1 MSEMADIAEH
11 QLTASQMLSQAREA
25 MGLSQDQVAQEL
37 YLTPNYIRLIDS
49 DEIDKIQKQAFVRG
63 YLRSYAKMVHLDAD
77 EVVARFET
85 SQGSTPPKKAQ
96 MRGVTKDFVSST
108 NFTGPVFQ
116 TGILG
121 LVGLVIIVALVWF
134 LSGSPEDEPIVVGN
148 PTDTTQSQ
156 ASAAIDPYSDQASD
170 AAAVV
175 FSDGR
180 TSEDSE
186 ALDGAAVDDEIDSRL
201 DLNDQQTSADI
212 QGSVTTL
219 PLTRTDEQSIRDN
232 TPAVNE
238 VTPSA
243 ATPITG
249 KQISIERLDG
259 VVRVT
264 AGGEQ
269 ELRFLFSDD
278 CWVEIEDGQG
288 DSIYGDLNR
297 AGDELVVRG
306 IAPFEVLFGK
316 APAVTLEYNGEPID
330 LGPHTTSVDTA
341 KLKVGN

>member
-1 MSEMADIAEH
+1 MSEMADIAEY
-11 QLTASQMLSQAREA
+11 QLTAAQMLSQAREA

-63 YLRSYAKMVHLDAD
+63 YLRSYAKMVHLDGD
-77 EVVARFET
+77 EVVARYEV
-85 SQGSTPPKKAQ
+85 SLGSTPQKKVQ
-96 MRGVTKDFVSST
+96 IRGVTRESLNST

-134 LSGSPEDEPIVVGN
+134 LSDSDEAAPIVVGSS
-148 PTDTTQSQ
+148 TSKTQSLTP
-156 ASAAIDPYSDQASD
+156 AAVDPYS
-170 AAAVV
+170 
-175 FSDGR
+175 
-180 TSEDSE
+180 
-186 ALDGAAVDDEIDSRL
+186 LNGAADSAENAQ
-201 DLNDQQTSADI
+201 LNPDDQQTSAKI
-212 QGSVTTL
+212 QGSVSTL
-219 PLTRTDEQSIRDN
+219 PLTTTDEQSIRDN
-232 TPAVNE
+232 TPAA
-238 VTPSA
+238 PA
-243 ATPITG
+243 AREEPALEDESEEIAAIEDALVPMAV

-259 VVRVT
+259 VVTVS
-264 AGGEQ
+264 AGGAD
-269 ELRFLFSDD
+269 ELRFLFSDE

-297 AGDELVVRG
+297 AGDELVVSG

-330 LGPHTTSVDTA
+330 LAPHTTSVDTA
-341 KLKVGN
+341 KLKVGS

>member
-1 MSEMADIAEH
+1 MSEMADMTEY

-37 YLTPNYIRLIDS
+37 YLTPSYIRLIDS

-63 YLRSYAKMVHLDAD
+63 YLRSYAKMVHLDGD
-77 EVVARFET
+77 EVVARYEV
-85 SQGSTPPKKAQ
+85 SQGSAPPKKAQ
-96 MRGVTKDFVSST
+96 IRGVTREFVGST

-121 LVGLVIIVALVWF
+121 LVGLVIIIALVWF
-134 LSGSPEDEPIVVGN
+134 LSGSSEEEPIVVGSLSSA
-148 PTDTTQSQ
+148 DRAQSEV
-156 ASAAIDPYSDQASD
+156 ADDPFADQ
-170 AAAVV
+170 
-175 FSDGR
+175 
-180 TSEDSE
+180 TSESGADGNSVSSNAE
-186 ALDGAAVDDEIDSRL
+186 DGALDSQL

-212 QGSVTTL
+212 QGSVSTLTLTT
-219 PLTRTDEQSIRDN
+219 TDEQSIRNN
-232 TPAVNE
+232 TPALTE
-238 VTPSA
+238 VTESA
-243 ATPITG
+243 ANSLAA
-249 KQISIERLDG
+249 KQITVERLDD

-264 AGGEQ
+264 AGGED
-269 ELRFLFSDD
+269 ELRFLFSDE

-297 AGDELVVRG
+297 AGDELVVTG

-330 LGPHTTSVDTA
+330 LAPHTTSVDTA